1 MKNYMIF
8 LWIASIAIAII
19 TGIVVYRSIKNDK
32 HMNLAYFMVL
42 LSGFVII
49 ITSYCHWA
57 TNQYTYG
64 MNYQDMKTTPA
75 SSQMLSYKTFQDAD
89 IYDDFKFTGKTKNLS
104 IPEFVDSM
112 IHFKKNFSK
121 NCELVKNT
129 ESFEVLADDLT
140 IIDGS
145 YLSYEGNASLYYRVG
160 SCKLKPGQKY
170 ILKYDKSILVH
181 EMGYNYYDYCKLYE
195 AE

>member
-1 MKNYMIF
+1 MTLNKKKEIIKGLLLIAALIF
-8 LWIASIAIAII
+8 FIWGLILTINEDFI
-19 TGIVVYRSIKNDK
+19 
-32 HMNLAYFMVL
+32 
-42 LSGFVII
+42 
-49 ITSYCHWA
+49 WA

-64 MNYQDMKTTPA
+64 MNYQDIKTTPA

-112 IHFKKNFSK
+112 IHFKKYFSK

-140 IIDGS
+140 VIDGS
-145 YLSYEGNASLYYRVG
+145 YLSYEGNTSLYYRVG

-181 EMGYNYYDYCKLYE
+181 EMGYDYYDYCKLYE
-195 AE
+195 AK

>member
-1 MKNYMIF
+1 MKIYMIF
-8 LWIASIAIAII
+8 LWIASIAIAIVS
-19 TGIVVYRSIKNDK
+19 GIVVYRSFKNEK
-32 HMNLAYFMVL
+32 HTNLACFLIL
-42 LSGFVII
+42 LSGFGFI
-49 ITSYCHWA
+49 ITFYCDWA
-57 TNQYTYG
+57 TTNYIYG

-75 SSQMLSYKTFQDAD
+75 SSQMLSDKTFQDAD

-195 AE
+195 AK